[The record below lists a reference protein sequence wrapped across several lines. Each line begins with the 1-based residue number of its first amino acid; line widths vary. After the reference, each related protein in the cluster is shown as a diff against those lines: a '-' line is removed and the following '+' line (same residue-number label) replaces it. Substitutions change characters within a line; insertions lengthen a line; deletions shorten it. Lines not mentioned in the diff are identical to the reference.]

1 MSGNVS
7 SRIEWVS
14 KQVRGKESCCL
25 WTSLFYSHS
34 CWSILD
40 QYSIPLCLLLY
51 WWLPLWLCLYPCWV
65 EVSDVMWQ
73 WGLQYCPG
81 IQALSSQDRWQGQ
94 EREDRVNIMCT
105 QRSPYPGYLALI
117 GATEVQYKE
126 DLKGWCQEEPISGGR
141 DNRHQAGGRNIDTK
155 LFIRSHKTFY
165 MFQIC
170 KIWKSARQKKW
181 IYYRKLAPGSKRI
194 KRLKNVSW
202 LPALTSG
209 QMMWVDVRDL
219 RFARMGRHLAVAI
232 LLLVIANIA
241 ATSQP
246 SISDEYKALLR
257 PEPRSDW
264 TLDGGR
270 RHRDNDNAII
280 LTREDN
286 RRSITADNQSLPLT
300 GDNICTR
307 RET

>member
-1 MSGNVS
+1 MSGG
-7 SRIEWVS
+7 R
-14 KQVRGKESCCL
+14 L
-25 WTSLFYSHS
+25 
-34 CWSILD
+34 
-40 QYSIPLCLLLY
+40 
-51 WWLPLWLCLYPCWV
+51 
-65 EVSDVMWQ
+65 
-73 WGLQYCPG
+73 
-81 IQALSSQDRWQGQ
+81 
-94 EREDRVNIMCT
+94 
-105 QRSPYPGYLALI
+105 
-117 GATEVQYKE
+117 
-126 DLKGWCQEEPISGGR
+126 EPISSGR

-181 IYYRKLAPGSKRI
+181 IYYRELAPGSKRI

-209 QMMWVDVRDL
+209 QMMWVDVIDL

-232 LLLVIANIA
+232 LLLVIANIIA

-246 SISDEYKALLR
+246 SISSDEYKSLLR

-264 TLDGGR
+264 ALDGGR
-270 RHRDNDNAII
+270 RHRDNDNAIS
-280 LTREDN
+280 LTRADN
-286 RRSITADNQSLPLT
+286 RRSITGDNQSLPLT

>member
-1 MSGNVS
+1 
-7 SRIEWVS
+7 
-14 KQVRGKESCCL
+14 
-25 WTSLFYSHS
+25 
-34 CWSILD
+34 
-40 QYSIPLCLLLY
+40 
-51 WWLPLWLCLYPCWV
+51 
-65 EVSDVMWQ
+65 MWQ
-73 WGLQYCPG
+73 WGWQYCPG
-81 IQALSSQDRWQGQ
+81 IQALSSQDWWQGQ

-181 IYYRKLAPGSKRI
+181 IYYQKLAPDSKRI

-280 LTREDN
+280 LTSEDN

>member
-1 MSGNVS
+1 M
-7 SRIEWVS
+7 
-14 KQVRGKESCCL
+14 
-25 WTSLFYSHS
+25 
-34 CWSILD
+34 
-40 QYSIPLCLLLY
+40 
-51 WWLPLWLCLYPCWV
+51 
-65 EVSDVMWQ
+65 
-73 WGLQYCPG
+73 
-81 IQALSSQDRWQGQ
+81 
-94 EREDRVNIMCT
+94 
-105 QRSPYPGYLALI
+105 
-117 GATEVQYKE
+117 
-126 DLKGWCQEEPISGGR
+126 
-141 DNRHQAGGRNIDTK
+141 
-155 LFIRSHKTFY
+155 
-165 MFQIC
+165 
-170 KIWKSARQKKW
+170 
-181 IYYRKLAPGSKRI
+181 
-194 KRLKNVSW
+194 
-202 LPALTSG
+202 
-209 QMMWVDVRDL
+209 DVRDL

-264 TLDGGR
+264 TLDGGM